1 MDNALELAGIRRS
14 ILLSKIHSKTG
25 AHQHHVPSTANNN
38 ENLTNDE
45 SSNQEGSD
53 SQEIVELEWSN
64 IISFVCDLQLF
75 EKSYLLI
82 HVFLKRKC
90 YDELFSIFLRTKC
103 DEKRYLPIIE
113 NKMLWQEFTVYII
126 FEQNIVVTVRLYCC
140 LYKITCYMG
149 YFLSFL

>member
-1 MDNALELAGIRRS
+1 M
-14 ILLSKIHSKTG
+14 
-25 AHQHHVPSTANNN
+25 PSTANNN

-103 DEKRYLPIIE
+103 YDKRYLPIIE
-113 NKMLWQEFTVYII
+113 NNMLWQEFTVYII
-126 FEQNIVVTVRLYCC
+126 F
-140 LYKITCYMG
+140 
-149 YFLSFL
+149 

>member
-1 MDNALELAGIRRS
+1 MS
-14 ILLSKIHSKTG
+14 
-25 AHQHHVPSTANNN
+25 STANNN

-103 DEKRYLPIIE
+103 DEK
-113 NKMLWQEFTVYII
+113 K
-126 FEQNIVVTVRLYCC
+126 
-140 LYKITCYMG
+140 CYDKSSR
-149 YFLSFL
+149 FIAELSRAKRAAEHHG